1 MDEKLILSII
11 GAIVSGM
18 VGVSFWVI
26 KGWLT
31 KISNDISTKVSFT
44 TCTLKEQELKG
55 ALTHEKEMR
64 ETMDTV
70 FGEAVKELKNT
81 IKEDFIPEV
90 RAYREENSKL
100 LDRLKSLEDAIER
113 NGNGRNK

>member
-1 MDEKLILSII
+1 
-11 GAIVSGM
+11 
-18 VGVSFWVI
+18 
-26 KGWLT
+26 
-31 KISNDISTKVSFT
+31 
-44 TCTLKEQELKG
+44 
-55 ALTHEKEMR
+55 
-64 ETMDTV
+64 MDTV